1 LRGRQRHLYDDFVE
15 RNRYITPSVLETVV
29 TAYNEYIRKNLPLIN
44 QEDPPRPHEFQKVVN
59 QVYGRVL
66 QGQALNGDGKPGDEE
81 AKIRMHIKTLAN
93 AVEAVMG
100 DLKLYTPIRYNE
112 FPCPTLKAPYLP
124 QGPGFTSWYRM
135 SCAPCWMMPTAPL
148 SRAMITRSGRS

>member
-1 LRGRQRHLYDDFVE
+1 ME
-15 RNRYITPSVLETVV
+15 RNRYITPSVIETVV
-29 TAYNEYIRKNLPLIN
+29 TAYNEYMRKNLPLIN
-44 QEDPPRPHEFQKVVN
+44 QEDPPRPHEFQRVVN

-112 FPCPTLKAPYLP
+112 FLP
-124 QGPGFTSWYRM
+124 QR
-135 SCAPCWMMPTAPL
+135 
-148 SRAMITRSGRS
+148 